1 MSVWSRFERRLE
13 GLVEGAF
20 ARAFK
25 SELQPVEV
33 ARALAREVDDRAAI
47 IGKGRVLVPNDF
59 VVEIG
64 ETDHSRLS
72 VYSDSLGSE
81 LATVVSE
88 HANEEGYHL
97 VGRVQVRFRHAD
109 DLRTGVFRVRSG
121 VQPTGRTPHSVPAFE
136 QQPPQPPQGYQ
147 PPPAPPQHDY
157 PQQGY
162 HDQQYA
168 PQGYQDPQYAQQGYP
183 DPQYPQYPQQGYHD
197 PQYPDQQYPDPNH
210 PDPNYPAY
218 QDPQYAPQYDPQQ
231 GQQGYAD
238 PQYYQHHDPNYPGQG
253 YQDQGYPGQGYADQ
267 GYPGQGY
274 PDQGYQDQGYADQG
288 YGPQGY
294 PPAPVPHEL
303 PEPYSQPPPEPY
315 PHAGHSE
322 EDRTRVTPLRPRQQ
336 AHLETPDGT
345 VVGWL
350 TGPVNVVGRG
360 SESDVKITD
369 PGISR
374 RHAEIRLEGN
384 EYVVTDLG
392 STNGTIVDGRPIRRA
407 SLYDGSSIQFGRTT
421 VTFRVDG

>member
-88 HANEEGYHL
+88 HAQEEGYHL

-136 QQPPQPPQGYQ
+136 QPPQQHHQQGYPQEQQHQDPPPQGY
-147 PPPAPPQHDY
+147 PDPHYAPP
-157 PQQGY
+157 GY
-162 HDQQYA
+162 QDQQYA
-168 PQGYQDPQYAQQGYP
+168 PQGYSDQHYSPQGYS
-183 DPQYPQYPQQGYHD
+183 
-197 PQYPDQQYPDPNH
+197 DQQY
-210 PDPNYPAY
+210 DPNYH
-218 QDPQYAPQYDPQQ
+218 QDPNYQGYDQQYDPQ
-231 GQQGYAD
+231 GQQGYGD
-238 PQYYQHHDPNYPGQG
+238 PAYYQHADPHQQGYPGQG
-253 YQDQGYPGQGYADQ
+253 YQDP
-267 GYPGQGY
+267 
-274 PDQGYQDQGYADQG
+274 G

-315 PHAGHSE
+315 PHGGYT
-322 EDRTRVTPLRPRQQ
+322 EDERTRVTPLRPRQQ

>member
-1 MSVWSRFERRLE
+1 MRVCHSATRPGDRCRLARGGRPPTGRRLHRYHLSEGSSRAGGPRTTRLSWRGGVIVSVWSRFERRLE

-88 HANEEGYHL
+88 HAKEEGYHL

-136 QQPPQPPQGYQ
+136 QHPQQQGYQ
-147 PPPAPPQHDY
+147 PPPEP

-162 HDQQYA
+162 QDPQYA
-168 PQGYQDPQYAQQGYP
+168 PQGYQDPPYAQQGYP
-183 DPQYPQYPQQGYHD
+183 DQPY
-197 PQYPDQQYPDPNH
+197 
-210 PDPNYPAY
+210 PDPNYPDPNYPPHGY
-218 QDPQYAPQYDPQQ
+218 QDQHYDPHQ

-238 PQYYQHHDPNYPGQG
+238 PQYYQHADPNYPGQG
-253 YQDQGYPGQGYADQ
+253 Y
-267 GYPGQGY
+267 
-274 PDQGYQDQGYADQG
+274 PDPG
-288 YGPQGY
+288 YGHQGY
-294 PPAPVPHEL
+294 PPVPVPHEL

-315 PHAGHSE
+315 PHAGYT
-322 EDRTRVTPLRPRQQ
+322 EDERTRVTPLRPRQQ

-384 EYVVTDLG
+384 EYIVTDLG
-392 STNGTIVDGRPIRRA
+392 STNGTIVDGRPVRRA